1 MKPVNI
7 IVNEIRIILLLII
20 SVFSGCK
27 KHVAQ
32 DPSSGTVSSFRTV
45 GYLMIDRDDL
55 LQAVTA
61 IDFSKITH
69 LNLAFINPDAN
80 GVFPDNAALKPLIAL
95 AHAHQDSVFM
105 SIGGGD
111 GPSWISGL
119 LADNKRPAF
128 VDAIFAFVAKY
139 SLDGVDVDL
148 EGNSIDNNYGAF
160 ISDLSKALDPGKKTL
175 SAAVGTWEGPTIP
188 DSALSLFDF
197 INIMSYDNTG
207 PWDPSNPGPHAPYS
221 MAVSDLAY
229 WGNTRGVPKE
239 KMNLGL
245 PFYGYGFGPNNMTST
260 MIYSEIVSAYPGAE
274 NKDQISLSNGET
286 MYYNGIPTIKSK
298 TSLALNEA
306 GGVMIWELLQDS
318 QGATSLL
325 NAINKT
331 IKSK

>member
-1 MKPVNI
+1 MKPLRIFVYGFR
-7 IVNEIRIILLLII
+7 IVLLLII
-20 SVFSGCK
+20 PVFPGCK
-27 KHVAQ
+27 KHAVQNA
-32 DPSSGTVSSFRTV
+32 SSGTASSFKTI

-69 LNLAFINPDAN
+69 LNLAFVNPDSN
-80 GVFPDNAALKPLIAL
+80 GAIPDNTVLPPLIQL
-95 AHAHQDSVFM
+95 AHGHQVNVFM

-119 LADNKRPAF
+119 LMDSKRHAF
-128 VDAIFAFVAKY
+128 VDSILSFVAKY
-139 SLDGVDVDL
+139 NLDGVDVDL

-160 ISDLSKALDPGKKTL
+160 ISDLSKALAPGKKAL
-175 SAAVGTWEGPTIP
+175 SAAVGTWEGATIP

-229 WGNTRGVPKE
+229 WGNTRGVRKE
-239 KMNLGL
+239 RMNLGL

-274 NKDQISLSNGET
+274 NEDQISLSDGET

-325 NAINKT
+325 SSINQT